1 MTITMEKTMKNNFL
15 TVLCA
20 TFFLISLLPVSQ
32 VAAASD
38 TSLSKVKEAG
48 ALTVGFCAQY
58 PPFESKN
65 EKTNEFEG
73 FDIDLARAIAKEMG
87 VEVRLVDAE
96 WQGLLAGLNKGDYDT
111 LITCMSKSEARGENT
126 NFSDVYYSLPDV
138 IVVKKDNS
146 SITTKESLKGK
157 TVGVQ
162 LGSGSEQLADKMQ
175 DVFKEIKRYNY
186 NPEAF
191 TDLKFGRID
200 AVLVGYAYAV
210 NQMKA
215 DPSYKV
221 VGKPLAQAE
230 IVAVLPKGADA
241 LTREINSALAR
252 IKDDGTY
259 QEIHDRWLKVH

>member
-1 MTITMEKTMKNNFL
+1 MTKKI
-15 TVLCA
+15 V
-20 TFFLISLLPVSQ
+20 
-32 VAAASD
+32 
-38 TSLSKVKEAG
+38 TSLCCMMCSLFLVLAAGAPAKADSSLEKVKEKKQ
-48 ALTVGFCAQY
+48 LTVGFCAQY

-73 FDIDLARAIAKEMG
+73 FDVDLARALAKEMG
-87 VEVRLVDAE
+87 VEIKLVDAE
-96 WQGLLAGLNKGDYDT
+96 WQGLLAGLQKGDYDT

-126 NFSDVYYSLPDV
+126 NFSDVYYTLPDV
-138 IVVKKDNS
+138 IVVKKDNT
-146 SITTKESLKGK
+146 SITGKDSLKGK

-175 DVFKEIKRYNY
+175 DFFKEVKKYNY

-191 TDLKFGRID
+191 TDLKFDRID

-215 DPSYKV
+215 DPSYKI
-221 VGKPLAQAE
+221 VGEPLAQAE

-241 LTREINSALAR
+241 LTQEINNALAA
-252 IKDDGTY
+252 IKVNGTY
-259 QEIHDRWLKVH
+259 QTILDKWLTVD

>member
-1 MTITMEKTMKNNFL
+1 MKNKVL

-20 TFFLISLLPVSQ
+20 TVFCISLISASYVS
-32 VAAASD
+32 AASD
-38 TSLSKVKEAG
+38 DSLAKVKDAG
-48 ALTVGFCAQY
+48 ELTVGFCAQY

-73 FDIDLARAIAKEMG
+73 FDIDLAKAIAKEMG
-87 VEVRLVDAE
+87 VEAKLIDAE

-138 IVVKKDNS
+138 IVVKKDNTT
-146 SITTKESLKGK
+146 ITSKDSLQGK

-162 LGSGSEQLADKMQ
+162 LGSGSEQLADKME

-200 AVLVGYAYAV
+200 AVIVGYAYAV

-221 VGKPLAQAE
+221 TGEPLAQAE

-241 LTREINSALAR
+241 LTREINAALAR
-252 IKDDGTY
+252 IKEDGTY
-259 QEIHDRWLKVH
+259 QKIHDKWLKVN